1 MAGQLLLGVSPWS
14 CGCPEGSEGLDIQDA
29 LSHTQLPVGLAFWLE
44 AQLGLGPACLEGL
57 F

>member
-29 LSHTQLPVGLAFWLE
+29 LSHTAAGGAGFLA
-44 AQLGLGPACLEGL
+44 
-57 F
+57 